1 MSTLAPSWKNFCHAH
16 AYFTLLT
23 SFDVWASQAAKL
35 TMYETE
41 KVNKT
46 YYDDTTVLESFTFY
60 YTTV

>member
-1 MSTLAPSWKNFCHAH
+1 
-16 AYFTLLT
+16 LT

-46 YYDDTTVLESFTFY
+46 YYDDATVLESFTFY